1 MLTLRKVTRRRAS
14 HLPVDAPRRNPHNPA
29 PFGRPWQVAERPGPR
44 LEFAPPTRM
53 SRNIR
58 NVAIIAHVDH
68 GKTTLV
74 DAMLRQSGTF
84 RENQAVEDCF
94 LDANPLER
102 ERGITILAKNT
113 VVTWKDTKINI
124 IDTPGHADFGGEVER
139 VLSMADGVL
148 LLVDAAEGPLPQT
161 RFVLTKAFSHK
172 LRPVVVIN
180 KVDRPDARVQQ
191 VLNEV
196 FDLFIELDCD
206 EDQINFPVLYGSG
219 RQGWMSKNADDR
231 TEDIAALMDTIL
243 EHVPAPTDTVEGAL
257 RFRVTALDWSDY
269 VGRIAV
275 GRVHQGVMRKDARV
289 LWVSRDG
296 KQKETTVRGV
306 LGFEGI
312 SRREVST
319 IEAGDL
325 CAVYGF
331 DDINIGDSITDIDNP
346 QPMVPIAIDQP
357 TMSIMMRVNDS
368 PFVGRSGKLLTS
380 RHLRDRLD
388 RELRINVALT
398 VEPGDGPESFLLSG
412 RGVIHLGI
420 LLENMRRE
428 GYEFAVSKP
437 KVIVREIDSAVCEP
451 IEHLTIDCPESST
464 GKMIEILGDRRAE
477 MLNMTKKGRFQRIE
491 FSVPARG
498 LIGVRTRLLN
508 ASGGQATM
516 HHVFMGYEPW
526 RGAIAE
532 RLQGVLVSMAQG
544 MSTFYALDSLR
555 DRGTFF
561 VHPQTEI
568 YDGMIIGENN
578 KEGDLV
584 VNLSR
589 EKKLTNVRSSTK
601 ETFVKLLPPRIF
613 TVEDGLEYIAD
624 DELLEI
630 TPDAVRLRKAVRNE
644 KDRRR
649 VERAGVEG

>member
-1 MLTLRKVTRRRAS
+1 M
-14 HLPVDAPRRNPHNPA
+14 P
-29 PFGRPWQVAERPGPR
+29 Q
-44 LEFAPPTRM
+44 
-53 SRNIR
+53 IR

-84 RENQAVEDCF
+84 RANQAVEECF

-113 VVTWKDTKINI
+113 VVTWRGTKINI

-161 RFVLTKAFSHK
+161 RFVLTKAFSHG

-206 EDQINFPVLYGSG
+206 EHQLEFPVLYGSG
-219 RQGWMSKNADDR
+219 RQGWMSRDAAVQ
-231 TEDIAALMDTIL
+231 TQDIAPLMDTIL
-243 EHVPAPTDTVEGAL
+243 EHVPAPHDTSEGPL
-257 RFRVTALDWSDY
+257 RFRVTTLDWSDY
-269 VGRIAV
+269 VGRIAI
-275 GRVHQGVMRKDARV
+275 GRVHQGRMRKDARV
-289 LWVSRDG
+289 AWITRDG
-296 KQKETTVRGV
+296 VRRDVAVRGV
-306 LGFEGI
+306 LAFEGI
-312 SRREVST
+312 ARREAAT

-325 CAVYGF
+325 CAVYGIE
-331 DDINIGDSITDIDNP
+331 DINIGDSLTDVDDP
-346 QPMVPIAIDQP
+346 QPLPVIAIDQP

-368 PFVGRSGKLLTS
+368 PFAGRSGKFLTS

-388 RELRINVALT
+388 RELRTNVALR
-398 VEPGDGPESFLLSG
+398 VEPGDGPDSFLLSG
-412 RGVIHLGI
+412 RGVMHLGI

-428 GYEFAVSKP
+428 GYEFAVGKP
-437 KVIVREIDSAVCEP
+437 KVIVRDVDGVLCEP
-451 IEHLTIDCPESST
+451 IEHLTVDCPESTT
-464 GKMIEILGDRRAE
+464 GKVIEILGDRRAE
-477 MLNMTKKGRFQRIE
+477 MVNMTRKGRFQRIE
-491 FSVPARG
+491 FTVPARG

-516 HHVFMGYEPW
+516 HHVFAGYEPW
-526 RGAIAE
+526 RGPIAE
-532 RLQGVLVSMAQG
+532 RTAGVLVSMTQG

-555 DRGTFF
+555 DRGQFF
-561 VHPQTEI
+561 VNPQTEI
-568 YDGMIIGENN
+568 FEGMIVGENC

-584 VNLSR
+584 VNLTR

-613 TVEDGLEYIAD
+613 SVEDGLEYIAE
-624 DELLEI
+624 DELVEI
-630 TPDAVRLRKAVRNE
+630 TPDAVRLRKAIRNE

-649 VERAGVEG
+649 LERAGVDG

>member
-1 MLTLRKVTRRRAS
+1 
-14 HLPVDAPRRNPHNPA
+14 
-29 PFGRPWQVAERPGPR
+29 
-44 LEFAPPTRM
+44 M
-53 SRNIR
+53 SRKLR

-74 DAMLRQSGTF
+74 DALLRQSGTF
-84 RENQAVEDCF
+84 RANQAVEDCF

-113 VVTWKDTKINI
+113 VVSWKDTKINI

-161 RFVLTKAFSHK
+161 RFVLSKAFSHG

-180 KVDRPDARVQQ
+180 KVDRADARVQQ

-196 FDLFIELDCD
+196 FDLFIELDCN
-206 EDQINFPVLYGSG
+206 EDQLNFPVLYGSG
-219 RQGWMSKNADDR
+219 RQGWMSRDMDVR
-231 TEDIAALMDTIL
+231 TENIEPLMDTII
-243 EHVPAPTDTVEGAL
+243 EHVPEPTDPVEGPL
-257 RFRVTALDWSDY
+257 RFRVTALEWSDY

-275 GRVHQGVMRKDARV
+275 GRVHQGLMKKDARV
-289 LWVSRDG
+289 AWVNRDA
-296 KQKETTVRGV
+296 KRKDVTVRGIYT
-306 LGFEGI
+306 FEGI
-312 SRREVST
+312 SRRET
-319 IEAGDL
+319 AEAEAGDL
-325 CAVYGF
+325 CAVYGIEE
-331 DDINIGDSITDIDNP
+331 INIGDSLTDAENP
-346 QPMVPIAIDQP
+346 QPMPVIAIDQP

-368 PFVGRSGKLLTS
+368 PFAGRSGKFLTS

-388 RELRINVALT
+388 RELRTNVALR

-412 RGVIHLGI
+412 RGVMHLGI

-428 GYEFAVSKP
+428 GFEFAVAKP
-437 KVIVREIDSAVCEP
+437 KVILRQIDGVECEP
-451 IEHLTIDCPESST
+451 IEHLTVDCPENTT
-464 GKMIEILGDRRAE
+464 GKVIEILGDRRAE
-477 MLNMTKKGRFQRIE
+477 MINMTKKGRFQRVE

-508 ASGGQATM
+508 ATGGQATL
-516 HHVFMGYEPW
+516 HHVFRGYEPW
-526 RGAIAE
+526 RGPIAE
-532 RLQGVLVSMAQG
+532 RVSGVLVSMAQG
-544 MSTFYALDSLR
+544 LSTFYALDSLR

-601 ETFVKLLPPRIF
+601 ENFVKLLPPRIF
-613 TVEDGLEYIAD
+613 TVEDGLEYIAE
-624 DELLEI
+624 DELVEI
-630 TPDAVRLRKAVRNE
+630 TPESVRLRKAIRNE

-649 VERAGVEG
+649 LERAGVDE